1 LHRLRGRNASAVTR
15 EPRVK
20 ALPGRSLSSKLVLT
34 SVLLLVVMLAALA
47 ANSLRLM
54 EEALIEQA
62 RLRARL
68 IGPMLNAALAG
79 PLAEGDAATL
89 QNILRASRAEESL
102 SYLVLMDTHG
112 QVVAADGWD
121 PAQGLPPVEEI
132 MSPSA
137 FRTDGRFDTEL
148 PITLGGKRY
157 GVLRFAISTTFLDSA
172 RGSLLHGSLMIAAAA
187 IAISVVLQLALGL
200 WLTRHLRR
208 LTAAGEAM
216 AGGDLSARV
225 AVESD
230 DEVGQL
236 AGAFNTMA
244 EAVADRMRELRASEA
259 KFHAIADYS
268 YGCELWM
275 GPNGRLLWINPRV
288 ETMTSYTV
296 EECHSMSD
304 FPLSLVAPQDWKK
317 VREAIAGALHGTT
330 GDDFVFRARRKDGSE
345 LWASA
350 NWRPIFGSDQAY
362 VGLRLS
368 VHDVTARHEAEN
380 KLSDTLRELEKGN
393 AIQKE
398 YLVLAS
404 DERARLNA
412 LLNAMQIGI
421 LFVDRNNRVIYSNP
435 AFEQIWLLTR
445 SKTRFAGMDASALLV
460 HTTDRLSRA
469 DGALQDLLQLAKEG
483 EPAPPVEVE
492 MSDGRLITRVGYP
505 VRDSA
510 EQMVGYLWLFED
522 VTRERQTANQI
533 LYLAERDALTGL
545 FNRHRF
551 QEELTRMLSS
561 GERRRRR
568 VALLFFDIDEFKH
581 VNDTFGHRAGD
592 ALLIRVA
599 GEVSAQ
605 VRRNEIFARLGGDEF
620 AILAPDI
627 SDQEAESFAERIV
640 RAIAR
645 IPFSFEGNNLRL
657 TCSLGVAVYPDHAT
671 AAEELVAHADA
682 AMYQAKEAGKNTW
695 RMYREDAQTTKQML
709 ARLNWN
715 ERIEDAL
722 ESDLLRIH
730 YQGVFFCNPASLS
743 HVEALVRMVDRED
756 PARVVMP
763 GSFIP
768 VAEKTGKILDI
779 DRWMIT
785 ACTTTLARFPG
796 VAAIAL
802 NVSGRSLNE
811 PTLPRFIIDALRA
824 NGVEARRLIVEL
836 TETSAVSDLHDA
848 QRFIDSM
855 RECGVRVCL
864 DDFGSGFSSFAY
876 LKHLDVDMLKIDG
889 QFIRDLPSDHD
900 NQVFVK
906 AIVDVAR
913 GLKKLTVAE
922 CVEDAATLE
931 MLRALGV
938 DMAQGYHLEEPTAQH
953 PALKK

>member
-1 LHRLRGRNASAVTR
+1 M
-15 EPRVK
+15 K
-20 ALPGRSLSSKLVLT
+20 APVGRSLRAKLVLS

-47 ANSLRLM
+47 ANSLRLE
-54 EEALIEQA
+54 EEALIQQA
-62 RLRARL
+62 QLRARIL
-68 IGPMLNAALAG
+68 APMLNAALAA
-79 PLAEGDAATL
+79 PLAQRDYATL
-89 QNILRASRAEESL
+89 RQILRESRTEDGL
-102 SYLVLMDTHG
+102 SYLVLLDEHNH
-112 QVVAADGWD
+112 VIAAEGWD
-121 PAQGLPPVEEI
+121 AGQPLPAVEDIE
-132 MSPSA
+132 SRADFKS
-137 FRTDGRFDTEL
+137 DGRFDTQI
-148 PITLGGKRY
+148 PIKLGNRRY
-157 GVLRFAISTTFLDSA
+157 GLLRFALSTSFLDSA
-172 RGSLLHGSLMIAAAA
+172 RAGLLHGSLIIAGAA
-187 IAISVVLQLALGL
+187 IVISIVLQFALGL

-236 AGAFNTMA
+236 AAAFNTMA

-268 YGCELWM
+268 YGCELWI
-275 GPNGRLLWINPRV
+275 GPKEQLLWINSRV
-288 ETMTSYTV
+288 ETITGYTV
-296 EECHSMSD
+296 DECHAMPD
-304 FPLSLVAPQDWKK
+304 FPLPLVSPQDWKK

-330 GDDFVFRARRKDGSE
+330 GNDFLFRARRKDRSE
-345 LWASA
+345 FWASA
-350 NWRPIFGSDQAY
+350 DWRPIFGSDQTY
-362 VGLRLS
+362 LGLRLS
-368 VHDVTARHEAEN
+368 VHDVTGRQEAEN
-380 KLSDTLRELEKGN
+380 KLSETLRQLERAN

-445 SKTRFAGMDASALLV
+445 SKTRFTGMDAAALLLQ
-460 HTTDRLSRA
+460 TTERLSRG
-469 DGALQDLLQLAKEG
+469 DQALQDLLRLANEG
-483 EPAPPVEVE
+483 QPAPPVELE

-592 ALLIRVA
+592 ALLIRSA

-620 AILAPDI
+620 GILAPDI

-645 IPFSFEGNNLRL
+645 IPFSFEGNSLRL

-671 AAEELVAHADA
+671 TAEDLVAHADA

-695 RMYREDAQTTKQML
+695 RMYREDAQTTRKML

-722 ESDLLRIH
+722 EHDLLRLH
-730 YQGVFFCNPASLS
+730 YQGIFYCGSGERS
-743 HVEALVRMVDRED
+743 HVEALVRMIDRD
-756 PARVVMP
+756 DAGRVVMP
-763 GSFIP
+763 GTFIP

-779 DRWMIT
+779 DRWVIN
-785 ACTTTLARFPG
+785 ACASTLARFP
-796 VAAIAL
+796 ALRAIAL

-811 PTLPRFIIDALRA
+811 PTLPRFISDALRLA
-824 NGVEARRLIVEL
+824 RVEPERLIVEL

-848 QRFIDSM
+848 QRFIESM
-855 RECGVRVCL
+855 RENGVRVCL

-889 QFIRDLPSDHD
+889 QFIRDLPSDRD

-922 CVEDAATLE
+922 CVEDGATLE
-931 MLRALGV
+931 VLRSFGV
-938 DMAQGYHLEEPTAQH
+938 DLAQGYHLEEPMAQH
-953 PALKK
+953 PALRKA

>member
-1 LHRLRGRNASAVTR
+1 M
-15 EPRVK
+15 K
-20 ALPGRSLSSKLVLT
+20 ALPGRSLRAKLVLS

-47 ANSLRLM
+47 ANNLRLL
-54 EEALIEQA
+54 EEELIEQA
-62 RLRARL
+62 KLRARIL
-68 IGPMLNAALAG
+68 APMLNAALAP
-79 PLAEGDAATL
+79 PLAQRDYPALRA
-89 QNILRASRAEESL
+89 ILRESRTEDAL
-102 SYLVLMDTHG
+102 SYLVLLDQNDH
-112 QVVAADGWD
+112 VVAAEGWD
-121 PAQGLPPVEEI
+121 AERPLPALEDIG
-132 MSPSA
+132 SPADFKS
-137 FRTDGRFDTEL
+137 DGRFDTQV
-148 PITLGGKRY
+148 PIKLAGQRY
-157 GVLRFAISTTFLDSA
+157 GLLRFAISTSFLDSA
-172 RGSLLHGSLMIAAAA
+172 RAGLLHGSLMIAGAA
-187 IAISVVLQLALGL
+187 IVISIVLQFALGL

-216 AGGDLSARV
+216 AGGDLAARV

-236 AGAFNTMA
+236 AAAFNTMA
-244 EAVADRMRELRASEA
+244 EAVADRIRELRASEA

-268 YGCELWM
+268 YGCELWI
-275 GPNGRLLWINPRV
+275 GPKEQLLWINSRV
-288 ETMTSYTV
+288 ETITGYTV
-296 EECHSMSD
+296 DECHGMPD
-304 FPLSLVAPQDWKK
+304 FPLPLVSPQDWKK

-330 GDDFVFRARRKDGSE
+330 GDDFLFRARRKDRSE
-345 LWASA
+345 FWASA
-350 NWRPIFGSDQAY
+350 DWRPIFGSDQTY
-362 VGLRLS
+362 LGLRLS
-368 VHDVTARHEAEN
+368 VHDVTGRQEAEN
-380 KLSDTLRELEKGN
+380 KLSETLRQLERAN

-421 LFVDRNNRVIYSNP
+421 LFVDRNNRVIYSNL

-445 SKTRFAGMDASALLV
+445 SKAHFTGMDAAALLLQ
-460 HTTDRLSRA
+460 TTERLSRG
-469 DGALQDLLQLAKEG
+469 DQALQDLLRLANEG
-483 EPAPPVEVE
+483 EAAPPVEIE

-510 EQMVGYLWLFED
+510 AQMVGYLWLFED

-592 ALLIRVA
+592 ALLIRSA

-620 AILAPDI
+620 GILAPDI

-645 IPFSFEGNNLRL
+645 IPFSFEGNSVRL

-671 AAEELVAHADA
+671 TAEDLVAHADA

-695 RMYREDAQTTKQML
+695 RMYREDSQTTRKML

-722 ESDLLRIH
+722 EHDLLRLH
-730 YQGVFFCNPASLS
+730 YQGVFFCGSGARS
-743 HVEALVRMVDRED
+743 HIEAFVRMIDRND
-756 PARVVMP
+756 PGRVVMP

-779 DRWMIT
+779 DRWVIN
-785 ACTTTLARFPG
+785 ACASALARFPSVG
-796 VAAIAL
+796 AIAV

-811 PTLPRFIIDALRA
+811 PTLPRFITDALRLA
-824 NGVEARRLIVEL
+824 GVEPRRLIVEL

-848 QRFIDSM
+848 QRFIESM
-855 RECGVRVCL
+855 RENGVRVCL

-889 QFIRDLPSDHD
+889 QFIRDLPSDRD

-922 CVEDAATLE
+922 CVEDGATLE
-931 MLRALGV
+931 VLRSFGV
-938 DMAQGYHLEEPTAQH
+938 DLAQGYHLEEPMAQH
-953 PALKK
+953 PALK

>member
-1 LHRLRGRNASAVTR
+1 MKT
-15 EPRVK
+15 
-20 ALPGRSLSSKLVLT
+20 LPGRSLRAKLVLT
-34 SVLLLVVMLAALA
+34 SVVLLVVMLAALA
-47 ANSLRLM
+47 ANSLRLR
-54 EEALIEQA
+54 EDALIEQA
-62 RLRARL
+62 RVRGKLLA
-68 IGPMLNAALAG
+68 PMLNAALAV
-79 PLAEGDAATL
+79 PVAHRDYAAIR
-89 QNILRASRAEESL
+89 NVLRESRTEDGL
-102 SYLVLMDTHG
+102 SYLVLLDNSG
-112 QVVAADGWD
+112 RVVAAEGWD
-121 PAQGLPPVEEI
+121 AGRPLPALEDSA
-132 MSPSA
+132 SPSDYKS
-137 FRTDGRFDTEL
+137 DGRFDTQV
-148 PITLGGKRY
+148 PITLAGQRQGT
-157 GVLRFAISTTFLDSA
+157 LRFAISTTFLDA
-172 RGSLLHGSLMIAAAA
+172 ARAGLLRGSLIIAAAA
-187 IAISVVLQLALGL
+187 IVISIVLQFALGL

-225 AVESD
+225 AVDSD

-244 EAVADRMRELRASEA
+244 EAVADRMRELRASES

-268 YGCELWM
+268 YGCELWVD
-275 GPNGRLLWINPRV
+275 PDGRLLWINSRV
-288 ETMTSYTV
+288 QTITGYTV
-296 EECHSMSD
+296 DDCFAMSD
-304 FPLSLVAPQDWKK
+304 FPLPLVSPQDWRK

-330 GDDFVFRARRKDGSE
+330 GNDFLFRGRRKDASE
-345 LWASA
+345 YWASA
-350 NWRPIFGSDQAY
+350 DWRPIYGSDNAY
-362 VGLRLS
+362 LGLRLS
-368 VHDVTARHEAEN
+368 VHDVTARQEAEN
-380 KLSDTLRELEKGN
+380 KLSETLRQLERAN

-421 LFVDRNNRVIYSNP
+421 LFVDRNNQVIYSNP

-445 SKTRFAGMDASALLV
+445 SRTRYTGMDAAALLLQ
-460 HTTDRLSRA
+460 TTERLSRGDEA
-469 DGALQDLLQLAKEG
+469 MQDLLRLANEG
-483 EPAPPVEVE
+483 EPSAPAEIG

-510 EQMVGYLWLFED
+510 EQLVGYLWLFED

-545 FNRHRF
+545 YNRHRF

-568 VALLFFDIDEFKH
+568 VALLFFDVDEFKH

-620 AILAPDI
+620 GILAPDI
-627 SDQEAESFAERIV
+627 SDQEAEAFAERIV
-640 RAIAR
+640 RTTAR
-645 IPFSFEGNNLRL
+645 IPFSFEGNSLRL
-657 TCSLGVAVYPDHAT
+657 TCSLGVAVYPDHAPS
-671 AAEELVAHADA
+671 AEELVAHADA

-695 RMYREDAQTTKQML
+695 RMYREDAQTTRKML

-722 ESDLLRIH
+722 ENGLLRVH
-730 YQGVFFCNPASLS
+730 YQGVYYCASRALS
-743 HVEALVRMVDRED
+743 HVEALVRMVDRND
-756 PARVVMP
+756 ATRVVMP

-779 DRWMIT
+779 DRWVIS
-785 ACTTTLARFPG
+785 ACADALARFPG
-796 VAAIAL
+796 VGAIAL

-811 PTLPRFIIDALRA
+811 PTLPRFIGDALKQA
-824 NGVEARRLIVEL
+824 GVEPRRLIVEL

-848 QRFIDSM
+848 QRFIESM
-855 RECGVRVCL
+855 RENGVRVCL

-889 QFIRDLPSDHD
+889 QFIRDLPSDRD

-922 CVEDAATLE
+922 CVEDGATLE
-931 MLRALGV
+931 MLRSFGV
-938 DMAQGYHLEEPTAQH
+938 DLAQGYHLEEPMADH
-953 PALKK
+953 PSLSKVRSAASDK

>member
-1 LHRLRGRNASAVTR
+1 M
-15 EPRVK
+15 K
-20 ALPGRSLSSKLVLT
+20 APVGRSLRAKLVLS

-47 ANSLRLM
+47 ANSLRLE
-54 EEALIEQA
+54 EEALIQQA
-62 RLRARL
+62 QLRARIL
-68 IGPMLNAALAG
+68 APMLNAALAA
-79 PLAEGDAATL
+79 PLAQRDYATL
-89 QNILRASRAEESL
+89 RQILRESRTEDGL
-102 SYLVLMDTHG
+102 SYLVLLDEHNH
-112 QVVAADGWD
+112 VIAAEGWD
-121 PAQGLPPVEEI
+121 AGQPLPAVEDIE
-132 MSPSA
+132 SRADFKS
-137 FRTDGRFDTEL
+137 DGRFDTQI
-148 PITLGGKRY
+148 PIKLGNRRY
-157 GVLRFAISTTFLDSA
+157 GLLRFALSTSFLDSA
-172 RGSLLHGSLMIAAAA
+172 RAGLLHGSLIIAGAA
-187 IAISVVLQLALGL
+187 IVISIVLQFALGL

-236 AGAFNTMA
+236 AAAFNTMA

-268 YGCELWM
+268 YGCELWI
-275 GPNGRLLWINPRV
+275 GPKEQLLWINSRV
-288 ETMTSYTV
+288 ETITGYTV
-296 EECHSMSD
+296 DECHAMPD
-304 FPLSLVAPQDWKK
+304 FPLPLVSPQDWKK

-330 GDDFVFRARRKDGSE
+330 GNDFLFRARRKDRSE
-345 LWASA
+345 FWASA
-350 NWRPIFGSDQAY
+350 DWRPIFGSDQTY
-362 VGLRLS
+362 LGLRLS
-368 VHDVTARHEAEN
+368 VHDVTGRQEAEN
-380 KLSDTLRELEKGN
+380 KLSETLRQLERAN

-445 SKTRFAGMDASALLV
+445 SKTRFTGMDAAALLLQ
-460 HTTDRLSRA
+460 TTERLSRG
-469 DGALQDLLQLAKEG
+469 DQALQDLLRLANEG
-483 EPAPPVEVE
+483 QPAPPVELE

-592 ALLIRVA
+592 ALLIRSA

-620 AILAPDI
+620 GILAPDI

-645 IPFSFEGNNLRL
+645 IPFSFEGNSLRL

-671 AAEELVAHADA
+671 TAEDLVAHADA

-695 RMYREDAQTTKQML
+695 RMYREDAQTTRKML

-722 ESDLLRIH
+722 EHDLLRLH
-730 YQGVFFCNPASLS
+730 YQGIFYCGSGERS
-743 HVEALVRMVDRED
+743 HVEALVRMIDRD
-756 PARVVMP
+756 DAGRVVMP
-763 GSFIP
+763 GTFISGGGENRQDP
-768 VAEKTGKILDI
+768 RHRPLGDQRL
-779 DRWMIT
+779 RQH
-785 ACTTTLARFPG
+785 PG
-796 VAAIAL
+796 A
-802 NVSGRSLNE
+802 
-811 PTLPRFIIDALRA
+811 LPRAASDRTQRVRAL
-824 NGVEARRLIVEL
+824 
-836 TETSAVSDLHDA
+836 A
-848 QRFIDSM
+848 QRAHAAALHFRRAEAGTRRARAPD
-855 RECGVRVCL
+855 RGA
-864 DDFGSGFSSFAY
+864 D
-876 LKHLDVDMLKIDG
+876 
-889 QFIRDLPSDHD
+889 RDLGRVRPARCAALHR
-900 NQVFVK
+900 
-906 AIVDVAR
+906 VDAR
-913 GLKKLTVAE
+913 ERRARVPGRFRVGLLLVRLPEAPGRGHAQ
-922 CVEDAATLE
+922 DR
-931 MLRALGV
+931 RAV
-938 DMAQGYHLEEPTAQH
+938 HPRPAQRPR
-953 PALKK
+953 

>member
-1 LHRLRGRNASAVTR
+1 MR
-15 EPRVK
+15 
-20 ALPGRSLSSKLVLT
+20 ALPGRSLRSKLVLT
-34 SVLLLVVMLAALA
+34 SVLLLVVMLAWLA
-47 ANSLRLM
+47 ANSMRLL
-54 EEALIEQA
+54 EDALIEQA
-62 RLRARL
+62 RVRAR
-68 IGPMLNAALAG
+68 IIAPTLNAALG
-79 PLAEGDAATL
+79 VPLAQRDYSTL
-89 QNILRASRAEESL
+89 QEILRESRTEDGLA
-102 SYLVLMDTHG
+102 YLVLIDNEGH
-112 QVVAADGWD
+112 VVAAEGWGREQ
-121 PAQGLPPVEEI
+121 PLPPVEES

-137 FRTDGRFDTEL
+137 FHSDGRFDTQV
-148 PITLGGKRY
+148 PITLGKRQH
-157 GVLRFAISTTFLDSA
+157 GVLRFAISTTFLDKA
-172 RGSLLHGSLMIAAAA
+172 RAELTRGSLIIAIAAILLA
-187 IAISVVLQLALGL
+187 IVLQLGLGL

-225 AVESD
+225 AVESE

-236 AGAFNTMA
+236 AAAFNTMA
-244 EAVADRMRELRASEA
+244 EAVAERVRELGASEA

-268 YGCELWM
+268 YGCELWL
-275 GPNGRLLWINPRV
+275 GPAGRLLWINSRV
-288 ETMTSYTV
+288 ETITGYTV
-296 EECHSMSD
+296 DDCHEMSD
-304 FPLSLVAPQDWKK
+304 FPLSLVSPQDWKK

-330 GDDFVFRARRKDGSE
+330 GDDFVFRGRRKDGSE
-345 LWASA
+345 YWASA
-350 NWRPIFGSDQAY
+350 DWRPIYGSDHAY
-362 VGLRLS
+362 LGLRLS
-368 VHDVTARHEAEN
+368 VHDVTARQEAEN
-380 KLSDTLRELEKGN
+380 KLSDTLRELEKAN

-421 LFVDRNNRVIYSNP
+421 LFVDRDNRVIYSNP

-445 SKTRFAGMDASALLV
+445 SKTRFIGMDASILLLQ
-460 HTTDRLSRA
+460 TTERLSRG
-469 DGALQDLLQLAKEG
+469 DEALNDLLRLAKDG
-483 EPAPPVEVE
+483 EPSAPIEVE

-505 VRDSA
+505 VRDSS

-645 IPFSFEGNNLRL
+645 IPFSFEGNGLRL
-657 TCSLGVAVYPDHAT
+657 TCSLGVAVFPDHAT
-671 AAEELVAHADA
+671 TAEDLVAHADA

-695 RMYREDAQTTKQML
+695 RMYREDALSTKQML

-722 ESDLLRIH
+722 ESDLLRLH
-730 YQGVFFCNPASLS
+730 FQGVFHCGSGALS
-743 HVEALVRMVDRED
+743 HVEALVRMVDRDD
-756 PARVVMP
+756 PTRVVMP

-779 DRWMIT
+779 DRWVIT
-785 ACTTTLARFPG
+785 ACTATLARFPG
-796 VAAIAL
+796 VSAIAL

-811 PTLPRFIIDALRA
+811 PTLPRFITDALKNA
-824 NGVEARRLIVEL
+824 GLDPRRLIVEL

-855 RECGVRVCL
+855 RGNGVRVCL

-889 QFIRDLPSDHD
+889 QFIRDLPNDRD

-922 CVEDAATLE
+922 CVEDAGTLE
-931 MLRALGV
+931 MLRGLGV
-938 DMAQGYHLEEPTAQH
+938 DLAQGYYLEEPTAQH
-953 PALKK
+953 PSLKKQ

>member
-1 LHRLRGRNASAVTR
+1 MKV
-15 EPRVK
+15 
-20 ALPGRSLSSKLVLT
+20 LPGRSLRAKLVLT
-34 SVLLLVVMLAALA
+34 SVVLLVVMLAALA
-47 ANSLRLM
+47 ANSLRLL
-54 EEALIEQA
+54 EDALIEQA
-62 RLRARL
+62 RVRGKLLA
-68 IGPMLNAALAG
+68 PMLNAALAV
-79 PLAEGDAATL
+79 PVAQHDYATVR
-89 QNILRASRAEESL
+89 NILRESRTEDGL
-102 SYLVLMDTHG
+102 SYLVLLDNG
-112 QVVAADGWD
+112 GRVIAAEGWD
-121 PAQGLPPVEEI
+121 AGRPLPAVENSA
-132 MSPSA
+132 SPSDYKS
-137 FRTDGRFDTEL
+137 DGRFDTEV
-148 PITLGGKRY
+148 PIVLAGQRQGT
-157 GVLRFAISTTFLDSA
+157 LRFAISTTFLDAA
-172 RGSLLHGSLMIAAAA
+172 RAGLLRGSLMIAAAA
-187 IAISVVLQLALGL
+187 IVISIVLQFALGL
-200 WLTRHLRR
+200 WLTRHLRH
-208 LTAAGEAM
+208 LTAAGESM

-225 AVESD
+225 VVDSD

-236 AGAFNTMA
+236 AAAFNTMA
-244 EAVADRMRELRASEA
+244 EAVADRMRELRASES

-268 YGCELWM
+268 YGCELWLD
-275 GPNGRLLWINPRV
+275 PDGRLLWINSRV
-288 ETMTSYTV
+288 QTITGYAA
-296 EECHSMSD
+296 EECHAMQD
-304 FPLSLVAPQDWKK
+304 FPLALVSLQDWKK

-330 GDDFVFRARRKDGSE
+330 GNDFLFRARRKDASE
-345 LWASA
+345 YWASA
-350 NWRPIFGSDQAY
+350 DWRPIYGSDNAY
-362 VGLRLS
+362 LGLRLS

-380 KLSDTLRELEKGN
+380 KLSETLRQLERAN

-421 LFVDRNNRVIYSNP
+421 LFVDRNNRVIYCNP

-445 SKTRFAGMDASALLV
+445 SRTRYTGMDAAALLLQ
-460 HTTDRLSRA
+460 TTERLSRGDEA
-469 DGALQDLLQLAKEG
+469 MQDLLRLANEG
-483 EPAPPVEVE
+483 EPSAPAEIE

-510 EQMVGYLWLFED
+510 EQLVGYLWLFED

-545 FNRHRF
+545 YNRHRF

-620 AILAPDI
+620 GILAPDI
-627 SDQEAESFAERIV
+627 SDQEAEAFAERIV
-640 RAIAR
+640 RATAR
-645 IPFSFEGNNLRL
+645 IPFSFEGNSLRL
-657 TCSLGVAVYPDHAT
+657 TCSLGVAVYPDHAPS
-671 AAEELVAHADA
+671 AEELVAHADA

-695 RMYREDAQTTKQML
+695 RMYREDAQTTRKML

-722 ESDLLRIH
+722 ENGFLRVH
-730 YQGVFFCNPASLS
+730 YQGVYFCGSGALN
-743 HVEALVRMVDRED
+743 HIEALVRMVDRDD
-756 PARVVMP
+756 PTRVVMP

-779 DRWMIT
+779 DRWVIS
-785 ACTTTLARFPG
+785 ACADALARFPG
-796 VAAIAL
+796 VGAIAV

-811 PTLPRFIIDALRA
+811 PTLPRFITDTLKHT
-824 NGVEARRLIVEL
+824 GVQPARLIVEL

-848 QRFIDSM
+848 QRFIESM
-855 RECGVRVCL
+855 RENGVRVCL

-889 QFIRDLPSDHD
+889 QFIRNLPSDRD

-922 CVEDAATLE
+922 CVEDASTLE
-931 MLRALGV
+931 VLRNFGV
-938 DMAQGYHLEEPTAQH
+938 DLAQGYYLEEPAAQH
-953 PALKK
+953 PSLTKSRTAASDR

>member
-1 LHRLRGRNASAVTR
+1 MKG
-15 EPRVK
+15 
-20 ALPGRSLSSKLVLT
+20 LPGRSLRSKLVLT
-34 SVLLLVVMLAALA
+34 GVLLLVVMLAVLA

-54 EEALIEQA
+54 EDALIEQA
-62 RLRARL
+62 RLRTRL
-68 IGPMLNAALAG
+68 VGPMLNAALAE
-79 PLAEGDAATL
+79 PLAEGDSARL
-89 QNILRASRAEESL
+89 QSILHASRAEDSL
-102 SYLVLMDTHG
+102 SYVVLIDNAG
-112 QVVAADGWD
+112 RVVAADGWD
-121 PAQGLPPVEEI
+121 SAEPLPPVEEI
-132 MSPSA
+132 MSAAA
-137 FRTDGRFDTEL
+137 FRSDGRFDSEL
-148 PITLGGKRY
+148 PITVNGRRY
-157 GVLRFAISTTFLDSA
+157 GRLRFAISTTFLESA
-172 RGSLLHGSLMIAAAA
+172 RSSLLHSSLMIATAA
-187 IAISVVLQLALGL
+187 IAIAIVLQLTLGL

-236 AGAFNTMA
+236 ATAFNTMA
-244 EAVADRMRELRASEA
+244 EAVADRMRELRSSEA

-275 GPNGRLLWINPRV
+275 GPTGRLLWINSRV
-288 ETMTSYTV
+288 ETITGYTV
-296 EECHSMSD
+296 DECHEMSD
-304 FPLSLVAPQDWKK
+304 FPLPLVSPHDWKR
-317 VREAIAGALHGTT
+317 VRDAIAGALRGTT
-330 GDDFVFRARRKDGSE
+330 GNDFVFRARRKDSSE

-350 NWRPIFGSDQAY
+350 DWRPIYGADEAY
-362 VGLRLS
+362 LGLRLS
-368 VHDVTARHEAEN
+368 VHDVTARQEAEN
-380 KLSDTLRELEKGN
+380 KLSDTLRELEKAN

-435 AFEQIWLLTR
+435 AFEHIWLLTR
-445 SKTRFAGMDASALLV
+445 SKTRFAGMDATALLV
-460 HTTDRLSRA
+460 QTTDRLSRG
-469 DGALQDLLQLAKEG
+469 DETMQSLLHLAQEG
-483 EPAPPVEVE
+483 EPSSPVEIE

-505 VRDSA
+505 VQDSL
-510 EQMVGYLWLFED
+510 EHMVGYLWLFED

-605 VRRNEIFARLGGDEF
+605 VRRNEIFSRLGGDEF

-657 TCSLGVAVYPDHAT
+657 TCSLGVAAYPDHAT
-671 AAEELVAHADA
+671 TAEDLVAHADA

-695 RMYREDAQTTKQML
+695 RMYREDAQTTRQML

-730 YQGVFFCNPASLS
+730 YQGVFRCNPVKLS

-756 PARVVMP
+756 PTRVVMP

-768 VAEKTGKILDI
+768 IAEKTGKILDI
-779 DRWMIT
+779 DRWVIS
-785 ACTTTLARFPG
+785 ACCATLARFPG

-811 PTLPRFIIDALRA
+811 PSLPRFILEALKVA
-824 NGVEARRLIVEL
+824 GVAPGRLIVEL

-848 QRFIDSM
+848 QRFIESM
-855 RECGVRVCL
+855 REYGVRVCL

-931 MLRALGV
+931 MLCELGI
-938 DMAQGYHLEEPTAQH
+938 DLAQGYHLDEPIAQH

>member
-1 LHRLRGRNASAVTR
+1 M
-15 EPRVK
+15 K
-20 ALPGRSLSSKLVLT
+20 ALPGRSLRAKLVLT
-34 SVLLLVVMLAALA
+34 SVVLLVVMLAALA
-47 ANSLRLM
+47 ANSMRLL
-54 EEALIEQA
+54 EDALIEQA
-62 RLRARL
+62 RVRGRL
-68 IGPMLNAALAG
+68 LAPMLNAALAV
-79 PLAEGDAATL
+79 PVAQHDYATVR
-89 QNILRASRAEESL
+89 NILRESRTEDGL
-102 SYLVLMDTHG
+102 SYLVLLNEDGKTI
-112 QVVAADGWD
+112 AAEGWD
-121 PAQGLPPVEEI
+121 VNRPLPALEDNA
-132 MSPSA
+132 STADFKS
-137 FRTDGRFDTEL
+137 DGRFDTQVPL
-148 PITLGGKRY
+148 VLAGQRY
-157 GVLRFAISTTFLDSA
+157 GLLRYAISTTFLDAA
-172 RGSLLHGSLMIAAAA
+172 RAGLLRGSLMIAAAA
-187 IAISVVLQLALGL
+187 IVISIVLQFALGL

-225 AVESD
+225 AVDSD

-236 AGAFNTMA
+236 AAAFNTMA
-244 EAVADRMRELRASEA
+244 ERVADRMRELRASES

-268 YGCELWM
+268 YGCELWV
-275 GPNGRLLWINPRV
+275 GPDGRLLWINSRV
-288 ETMTSYTV
+288 HTITGYTV
-296 EECHSMSD
+296 EDCDAMAD
-304 FPLSLVAPQDWKK
+304 FPLPLVSPQDRKK

-330 GDDFVFRARRKDGSE
+330 GNDFLFRARRKDGSE
-345 LWASA
+345 FWASA
-350 NWRPIFGSDQAY
+350 DWRPIYGSDTAY
-362 VGLRLS
+362 LGLRLS
-368 VHDVTARHEAEN
+368 VHDVTGRQEAEN
-380 KLSDTLRELEKGN
+380 KLSETLRQLERAN

-445 SKTRFAGMDASALLV
+445 SRTRYTGMDAAALLLQ
-460 HTTDRLSRA
+460 TTERLSRGDEA
-469 DGALQDLLQLAKEG
+469 MQDLLRLANEG
-483 EPAPPVEVE
+483 EPSAPVEVE

-510 EQMVGYLWLFED
+510 DQLVGYLWLFED

-581 VNDTFGHRAGD
+581 VNDSFGHRAGD

-640 RAIAR
+640 RAAAR
-645 IPFSFEGNNLRL
+645 IPFSFEGNNLRV

-671 AAEELVAHADA
+671 SAEDLVAHADS

-695 RMYREDAQTTKQML
+695 RMYREDAQTTRKML

-722 ESDLLRIH
+722 ENNLLRLH
-730 YQGVFFCNPASLS
+730 YQGVYYCGSGALS
-743 HVEALVRMVDRED
+743 HVEALVRMVDRDD
-756 PARVVMP
+756 PTRVVTP

-768 VAEKTGKILDI
+768 VAEKTGKVLDI
-779 DRWMIT
+779 DRWVIN
-785 ACTTTLARFPG
+785 ACADALARFPH

-811 PTLPRFIIDALRA
+811 PTLPRFIADALKRA
-824 NGVEARRLIVEL
+824 GVEPGRLIVEL

-848 QRFIDSM
+848 QRFIESM
-855 RECGVRVCL
+855 RENGVRVCL

-889 QFIRDLPSDHD
+889 QFIRDLPSDRD

-922 CVEDAATLE
+922 CVEDGGTLDV
-931 MLRALGV
+931 LRSFGV
-938 DMAQGYHLEEPTAQH
+938 DLAQGYYLEEPMAQH
-953 PALKK
+953 PALNQVASTANEK

>member
-1 LHRLRGRNASAVTR
+1 M
-15 EPRVK
+15 K
-20 ALPGRSLSSKLVLT
+20 ALPGRSLRAKLVLT
-34 SVLLLVVMLAALA
+34 SVVLLVVMLAALA
-47 ANSLRLM
+47 ANSLRLL
-54 EEALIEQA
+54 EDALIEQA
-62 RLRARL
+62 RVRGRL
-68 IGPMLNAALAG
+68 LAPMLNAALAA
-79 PLAEGDAATL
+79 PVSQHDYATIR
-89 QNILRASRAEESL
+89 NILRDSRTEDGL
-102 SYLVLMDTHG
+102 SYLVLLDNDG
-112 QVVAADGWD
+112 RVLAAEGWD
-121 PAQGLPPVEEI
+121 TNRPLPRLEDNGSPADFK
-132 MSPSA
+132 S
-137 FRTDGRFDTEL
+137 DGRFDTEV
-148 PITLGGKRY
+148 PITLGRQRHGI
-157 GVLRFAISTTFLDSA
+157 LRFGISTTFLDTA
-172 RGSLLHGSLMIAAAA
+172 RAGLLRGSLIIAAAA
-187 IAISVVLQLALGL
+187 IVISIVLQFALGL

-225 AVESD
+225 AVDSD

-236 AGAFNTMA
+236 AAAFNTMA

-275 GPNGRLLWINPRV
+275 GPDGRLLWINSRV
-288 ETMTSYTV
+288 QTITGFTT
-296 EECHSMSD
+296 EECHGMTD
-304 FPLSLVAPQDWKK
+304 FPVPLVSPQDWKK
-317 VREAIAGALHGTT
+317 VREAVAGALHGTT
-330 GDDFVFRARRKDGSE
+330 GNDFVFRARRKDASE
-345 LWASA
+345 FWASA
-350 NWRPIFGSDQAY
+350 DWRPIYGSDHTY
-362 VGLRLS
+362 LGLRLS
-368 VHDVTARHEAEN
+368 VHDVTARQEAEN
-380 KLSDTLRELEKGN
+380 KLSETLRQLERAN

-445 SKTRFAGMDASALLV
+445 SRTRFTGMDAAALLLQ
-460 HTTDRLSRA
+460 TTERLNRGDEA
-469 DGALQDLLQLAKEG
+469 MQDLLRLADEG
-483 EPAPPVEVE
+483 EASAPMEIE

-510 EQMVGYLWLFED
+510 EQLVGYLWLFED

-568 VALLFFDIDEFKH
+568 VALLFFDVDEFKH

-620 AILAPDI
+620 GILAPDI

-640 RAIAR
+640 RATAR
-645 IPFSFEGNNLRL
+645 IPFNFEGNSLRI
-657 TCSLGVAVYPDHAT
+657 TCSLGVAVYPDHA
-671 AAEELVAHADA
+671 ASAEDLVAHADA

-695 RMYREDAQTTKQML
+695 RMYQEDAQTTRKML

-722 ESDLLRIH
+722 EHDLLRVH
-730 YQGVFFCNPASLS
+730 YQGVYYCSSGVLS
-743 HVEALVRMVDRED
+743 HVEALVRMVDRDD
-756 PARVVMP
+756 PTRVVMP

-768 VAEKTGKILDI
+768 VADKTGKILDI
-779 DRWMIT
+779 DRWVIS
-785 ACTTTLARFPG
+785 ACAHALARFPG
-796 VAAIAL
+796 VEAIAL
-802 NVSGRSLNE
+802 NVSRRSLNE
-811 PTLPRFIIDALRA
+811 PTLPRFIADALKHC
-824 NGVEARRLIVEL
+824 GVEPGRLIVEL
-836 TETSAVSDLHDA
+836 TETAAVSDLHDA
-848 QRFIDSM
+848 QRFIESM
-855 RECGVRVCL
+855 REHGVRVCL

-889 QFIRDLPSDHD
+889 QFIRDLPSDRD

-922 CVEDAATLE
+922 CVEDGGTLDV
-931 MLRALGV
+931 LRNLGV
-938 DMAQGYHLEEPTAQH
+938 DLAQGYYLEEPMAQH
-953 PALKK
+953 PSLTTGQT

>member
-1 LHRLRGRNASAVTR
+1 M
-15 EPRVK
+15 K
-20 ALPGRSLSSKLVLT
+20 ALAGRSLRAKLVLT
-34 SVLLLVVMLAALA
+34 SVVLLVVMLAALA
-47 ANSLRLM
+47 ANSMRLL
-54 EEALIEQA
+54 EDALIEQA
-62 RLRARL
+62 RVRGRL
-68 IGPMLNAALAG
+68 LAPMLNAALAV
-79 PLAEGDAATL
+79 PVAQHDYATVR
-89 QNILRASRAEESL
+89 NILRESRTEDGL
-102 SYLVLMDTHG
+102 SYLVLLDKDGRT
-112 QVVAADGWD
+112 VAAEGWD
-121 PAQGLPPVEEI
+121 VNRPLPALEDNA
-132 MSPSA
+132 STADFKS
-137 FRTDGRFDTEL
+137 DGRFDTQVPL
-148 PITLGGKRY
+148 VLAGQRY
-157 GVLRFAISTTFLDSA
+157 GLLRYAISTTFLDAA
-172 RGSLLHGSLMIAAAA
+172 RAGLLRGSLMIAAAA
-187 IAISVVLQLALGL
+187 IVISIVLQFALGL

-225 AVESD
+225 AVDSD

-236 AGAFNTMA
+236 AAAFNTMA
-244 EAVADRMRELRASEA
+244 ERVADRMRELRASES

-268 YGCELWM
+268 YGCELWV
-275 GPNGRLLWINPRV
+275 GPDGRLLWINSRV
-288 ETMTSYTV
+288 HTITGYTV
-296 EECHSMSD
+296 EDCDAMAD
-304 FPLSLVAPQDWKK
+304 FPLPLVSPQDRKK

-330 GDDFVFRARRKDGSE
+330 GNDFLFRARRKDGSE
-345 LWASA
+345 FWASA
-350 NWRPIFGSDQAY
+350 DWRPIYGSDTAY
-362 VGLRLS
+362 LGLRLS
-368 VHDVTARHEAEN
+368 MHDVTGRQEAEN
-380 KLSDTLRELEKGN
+380 KLSETLRQLERAN

-445 SKTRFAGMDASALLV
+445 SRTRYTGMDAAALLLQ
-460 HTTDRLSRA
+460 TTERLSRGDEA
-469 DGALQDLLQLAKEG
+469 MQDLLRLANEG
-483 EPAPPVEVE
+483 EPSAPVEVE

-510 EQMVGYLWLFED
+510 DQLVGYLWLFED

-581 VNDTFGHRAGD
+581 VNDSFGHRAGD

-640 RAIAR
+640 RAAAR
-645 IPFSFEGNNLRL
+645 IPFSFEGNNLRV

-671 AAEELVAHADA
+671 SAEDLVAHADS

-695 RMYREDAQTTKQML
+695 RMYREDAQTTRKML

-722 ESDLLRIH
+722 ENNLLRLH
-730 YQGVFFCNPASLS
+730 YQGVYYCGSGALS
-743 HVEALVRMVDRED
+743 HVEALVRMVDRDD
-756 PARVVMP
+756 PTRVVTP

-768 VAEKTGKILDI
+768 VAEKTGKVLDI
-779 DRWMIT
+779 DRWVIN
-785 ACTTTLARFPG
+785 ACADALARFPR

-811 PTLPRFIIDALRA
+811 PTLPRFIADALKRA
-824 NGVEARRLIVEL
+824 GVEPGRLIVEL

-848 QRFIDSM
+848 QRFIESM
-855 RECGVRVCL
+855 RENGVRVCL

-889 QFIRDLPSDHD
+889 QFIRDLPSDRD

-913 GLKKLTVAE
+913 GLRKLTVAE
-922 CVEDAATLE
+922 CVEDGGTLDV
-931 MLRALGV
+931 LRSFGV
-938 DMAQGYHLEEPTAQH
+938 DLAQGYYLEEPMAQH
-953 PALKK
+953 PALNEVASTANEK

>member
-1 LHRLRGRNASAVTR
+1 M
-15 EPRVK
+15 K
-20 ALPGRSLSSKLVLT
+20 ALPGRSLRAKLVLT
-34 SVLLLVVMLAALA
+34 SVVLLVVMLAALA
-47 ANSLRLM
+47 ANSLRLL
-54 EEALIEQA
+54 EGALIEQA
-62 RLRARL
+62 RVRGRL
-68 IGPMLNAALAG
+68 LAPMLNAALAV
-79 PLAEGDAATL
+79 PVSQRDYATVR
-89 QNILRASRAEESL
+89 NILRESRTEDGL
-102 SYLVLMDTHG
+102 SYLVLLDNG
-112 QVVAADGWD
+112 GRVVAAEGWD
-121 PAQGLPPVEEI
+121 AGRPLPTVEDSA
-132 MSPSA
+132 SPGDFKS
-137 FRTDGRFDTEL
+137 DGRFDTQV
-148 PITLGGKRY
+148 PIVLAGQRQGM
-157 GVLRFAISTTFLDSA
+157 LRFAISTTFLDTA
-172 RGSLLHGSLMIAAAA
+172 RAGLLRGSLIIAAAA
-187 IAISVVLQLALGL
+187 IVISIVLQFALGL

-225 AVESD
+225 AVDSD

-236 AGAFNTMA
+236 GAAFNTMA
-244 EAVADRMRELRASEA
+244 EAVADRMRELRASES

-268 YGCELWM
+268 YGCELWVD
-275 GPNGRLLWINPRV
+275 PDGRLLWINSRV
-288 ETMTSYTV
+288 QSITGYTV
-296 EECHSMSD
+296 DECHAMSD
-304 FPLSLVAPQDWKK
+304 FPLPLVSPQDWKT

-330 GDDFVFRARRKDGSE
+330 GNDFLFRARRKDASE
-345 LWASA
+345 YWASA
-350 NWRPIFGSDQAY
+350 DWRPIYGSDAAY
-362 VGLRLS
+362 LGLRLS
-368 VHDVTARHEAEN
+368 VHDVTGRQEAEN
-380 KLSDTLRELEKGN
+380 KLSETLRQLERAN

-412 LLNAMQIGI
+412 LLSAMQIGI

-445 SKTRFAGMDASALLV
+445 SRTRYTGMDAAELLLQ
-460 HTTDRLSRA
+460 TTERLSRGDEA
-469 DGALQDLLQLAKEG
+469 MQDLLRLANEG
-483 EPAPPVEVE
+483 EPSAPAEIE

-510 EQMVGYLWLFED
+510 EQLVGYLWLFED

-545 FNRHRF
+545 YNRHRF

-568 VALLFFDIDEFKH
+568 VALLFFDVDEFKH

-620 AILAPDI
+620 GILAPDI
-627 SDQEAESFAERIV
+627 SDQEAEAFAERIV
-640 RAIAR
+640 RATAR
-645 IPFSFEGNNLRL
+645 IPFSFEGNSMRL
-657 TCSLGVAVYPDHAT
+657 TCSLGVAVYPDHAPS
-671 AAEELVAHADA
+671 AEELVAHADA

-695 RMYREDAQTTKQML
+695 RMYREDAQTTRKML

-722 ESDLLRIH
+722 ENGLLRVY
-730 YQGVFFCNPASLS
+730 YQGVYHCGSGALS
-743 HVEALVRMVDRED
+743 YVEALVRMVDRDD
-756 PARVVMP
+756 PTRVITP
-763 GSFIP
+763 GTFIP

-779 DRWMIT
+779 DRWVIG
-785 ACTTTLARFPG
+785 ACADALARFPS
-796 VAAIAL
+796 VEAIAV

-811 PTLPRFIIDALRA
+811 PTLPRFIADALKQA
-824 NGVEARRLIVEL
+824 GVKPGRLIVEL

-848 QRFIDSM
+848 QRFIESM
-855 RECGVRVCL
+855 RENGVRVCL

-889 QFIRDLPSDHD
+889 QFIRDLPSDRD

-922 CVEDAATLE
+922 CVEDGGTLE
-931 MLRALGV
+931 VLRSFGV
-938 DMAQGYHLEEPTAQH
+938 DLAQGYYLEEPMAQH
-953 PALKK
+953 PSLSKTRSAASDK